1 MRFQDVTILWSL
13 DDNVAELS
21 NKEDEEKPIPNRYL
35 IKKQAQIMVD
45 SKSKKKGV
53 KSQRGTMQRI

>member
-1 MRFQDVTILWSL
+1 MRFQDVAVLWSL